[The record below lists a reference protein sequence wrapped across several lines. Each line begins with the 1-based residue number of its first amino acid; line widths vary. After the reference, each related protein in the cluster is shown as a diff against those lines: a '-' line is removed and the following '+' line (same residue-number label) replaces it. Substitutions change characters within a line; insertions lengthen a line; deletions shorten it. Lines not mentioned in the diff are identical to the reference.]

1 METTPGGS
9 GSWLHMLFAV
19 LLGIW
24 LAGTLLEWFMATQ
37 NFRTV
42 DRVLSQGSQQL
53 EEQSQPLSRDRLRVL
68 FRHLASEL
76 NRYYFA
82 AWGWAQ
88 LVLAAALLAMLARLR
103 ITDSISWLLVGGM
116 LALVVGL
123 HFIVMPQLVEIGRS
137 IDFIP
142 RDPVPPEMRHFGM
155 LHAAFTG
162 LDAVKLVGGFVLLV
176 RWIRK

>member
-9 GSWLHMLFAV
+9 GSSQHILFAV

-24 LAGTLLEWFMATQ
+24 LAGTLLEWFIATQ

-42 DRVLSQGSQQL
+42 DRVLSQADQQL
-53 EEQSQPLSRDRLRVL
+53 EEQSRPLSRDRLRVL

-88 LVLAAALLAMLARLR
+88 MVLAAALLALLARLR
-103 ITDSISWLLVGGM
+103 ITDSVSWLLVGGM

-123 HFIVMPQLVEIGRS
+123 HFIVTPRLVELGRS
-137 IDFIP
+137 IDFVP
-142 RDPVPPEMRHFGM
+142 RDPAPPEMGRFGR

-162 LDAVKLVGGFVLLV
+162 LDFVKLVLGMVMLV
-176 RWIRK
+176 RWVRR

>member
-1 METTPGGS
+1 MDTTPGGS
-9 GSWLHMLFAV
+9 GSWLHILFAV

-24 LAGTLLEWFMATQ
+24 LAGTLLEWFIATQ

-88 LVLAAALLAMLARLR
+88 LVLAAALLALLARLR
-103 ITDSISWLLVGGM
+103 ITDSVSWLLVGGM
-116 LALVVGL
+116 LALVVVL
-123 HFIVMPQLVEIGRS
+123 HFIVTPRLVELGRS

-142 RDPVPPEMRHFGM
+142 RDPVPPEMGRFWK

-162 LDAVKLVGGFVLLV
+162 LDAVKLVGGIVLLV